1 MVKLIVQI
9 EKEVNILAK
18 SKAVPQSK
26 EYLNNMKYEIA
37 NELGVNLKQG
47 YNGDLS
53 ARQNGSIGG
62 QMVKRMIEEAQK

>member
-18 SKAVPQSK
+18 RKAVPQSK